1 MKEKISLYLV
11 ATVKRI
17 GALWVGFLVSLV
29 PLYVLR
35 ASIHDL
41 DTRAFVEPLASYLIV
56 VLSAALFLFLL
67 YRRDDDAAKMNHKG
81 IVSITV
87 IPTVIHLL
95 LCVLICWS
103 KYVYFLLSAAYSITH
118 LLAPG
123 AHDIT
128 EQAIWSV
135 LVASVMVTPIP
146 AVGVCFGCLSARKK
160 RQKEIEKLHREG
172 EVRQKQS
179 F

>member
-1 MKEKISLYLV
+1 MKEKLSLYLV

-17 GALWVGFLVSLV
+17 GALWVGFLISLI

-41 DTRAFVEPLASYLIV
+41 DTRALVEPLASFLIV
-56 VLSAALFLFLL
+56 VLYAALFLFFF
-67 YRRDDDAAKMNHKG
+67 YRRDDDAAQMDNKG
-81 IVSITV
+81 IIGLTI
-87 IPTVIHLL
+87 IPTAIHLL

-103 KYVYFLLSAAYSITH
+103 KYVYFLLSAAFSIAN

-128 EQAIWSV
+128 EQAIWSI
-135 LVASVMVTPIP
+135 LVASAIITPIP
-146 AVGVCFGCLSARKK
+146 AVGVYFGCVSARKK
-160 RQKEIEKLHREG
+160 REKEISELHRE
-172 EVRQKQS
+172 EEMRK
-179 F
+179 